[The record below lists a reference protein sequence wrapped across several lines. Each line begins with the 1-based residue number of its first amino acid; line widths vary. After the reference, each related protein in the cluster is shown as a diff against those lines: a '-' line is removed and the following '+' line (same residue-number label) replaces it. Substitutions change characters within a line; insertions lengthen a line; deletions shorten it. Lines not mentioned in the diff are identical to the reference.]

1 MDSYGSLYL
10 LLCSCSSATATST
23 MPGARGRHRRR
34 NRWMAGQI
42 ILALTLTVV
51 WLLTRRPP
59 VLVGTS
65 SGPTI
70 QQIQALS
77 ELVTARVTIAD
88 ARETTLSGYLGDV
101 KALLVVR
108 GDALLGPDLSQA
120 RIVSCDNSTKVMV
133 VELPRP
139 RLISS
144 RLDHSATRVVSLSH
158 DGLWVIVPG
167 DAGRTAVLNRAYAE
181 AEKAVAEAAV
191 TSETVNEAAEHA
203 RHALGAFFGTAG
215 WDVQVRWVPD

>member
-1 MDSYGSLYL
+1 
-10 LLCSCSSATATST
+10 

-34 NRWMAGQI
+34 SRWIAGVI
-42 ILALTLTVV
+42 ILALVIAIM

-59 VLVGTS
+59 VLVCSS

-70 QQIQALS
+70 QQIQQLS
-77 ELVTARVTIAD
+77 ELVTAKVTIAD

-133 VELPRP
+133 IELPRP

-144 RLDHSATRVVSLSH
+144 RLDHSATRVVSLLN

-191 TSETVNEAAEHA
+191 TPETVNEAAEHA
-203 RHALGAFFGTAG
+203 RHALSAFFGSG
-215 WDVQVRWVPD
+215 GLNVQVRWSDPR